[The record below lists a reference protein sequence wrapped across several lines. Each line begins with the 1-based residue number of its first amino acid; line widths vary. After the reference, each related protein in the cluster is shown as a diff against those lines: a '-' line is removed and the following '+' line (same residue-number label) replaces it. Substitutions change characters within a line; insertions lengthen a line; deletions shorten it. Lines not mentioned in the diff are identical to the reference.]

1 MRLDFTNH
9 VLAGFRCQG
18 ILKCSSH
25 CVLMCHPIMQELIAL
40 GEAVGTESRGLS
52 TEAIAALPRFNYAL
66 DSKDDST
73 SAEQ

>member
-1 MRLDFTNH
+1 M
-9 VLAGFRCQG
+9 
-18 ILKCSSH
+18 
-25 CVLMCHPIMQELIAL
+25 LMCHPIMQELIAL

-52 TEAIAALPRFNYAL
+52 TEAIAALPCFNYAL